1 MARNWADLPEELLR
15 LCSRCLCPK
24 DLWAF
29 RAVCRSWQS
38 AAPEERSYVPWLM
51 FAENTESPCRDVFCP
66 SCRRVH
72 LAPVPAA
79 RARRCF
85 SSRGWLFTLGL
96 DMEIHMLKNPIY
108 IVKLPDLDMFSHV
121 KRLPYYFDD
130 FDTKFVLSASP
141 STSSDYMVMIIY
153 GKGKLVGLWRP
164 GGEAWTAVN
173 FPSPRRDIWDV
184 IFYDGCFVAIDYK
197 GSILRCDV
205 DGPAPFEA
213 RVIFEVPGWLMHW
226 EHPDLVKPGTGHLR
240 GVHLVQ
246 STRGSLLFVSRLGR
260 RKPLRFR
267 VFEIDLNARTCR
279 EVKSLGNASLFLGP
293 DSGFSLESDEKH
305 RIEPNCIYFTD
316 DSWGHPIEEGGNMQ
330 MRIYHIEDRTTKQ
343 FPMATFY
350 DDYSYPLWIEP
361 SF

>member
-66 SCRRVH
+66 SCR
-72 LAPVPAA
+72 
-79 RARRCF
+79 
-85 SSRGWLFTLGL
+85 
-96 DMEIHMLKNPIY
+96 Y

-153 GKGKLVGLWRP
+153 GKGKL
-164 GGEAWTAVN
+164 
-173 FPSPRRDIWDV
+173 
-184 IFYDGCFVAIDYK
+184 

-213 RVIFEVPGWLMHW
+213 RVIFEVPGRLMHW

-240 GVHLVQ
+240 G